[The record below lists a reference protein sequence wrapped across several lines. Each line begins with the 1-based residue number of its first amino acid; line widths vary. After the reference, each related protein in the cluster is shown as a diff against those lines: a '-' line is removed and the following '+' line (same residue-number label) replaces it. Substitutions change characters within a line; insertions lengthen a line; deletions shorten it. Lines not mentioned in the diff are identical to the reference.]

1 MIRSFVALHV
11 ADTALAERLLATRE
25 SLTGLRGLK
34 WVAPHQLHF
43 TLKFLGAVDE
53 ARIPAA
59 REAIAAAAR
68 AAPAFAYSLE
78 GLGVFPPRGPA
89 RTLWAGVT
97 VGREELVALA
107 GGVDRS
113 FVDAGFE
120 ADARPFSA
128 HLTLARIKDPS
139 AGRELVRRLPGLG
152 APVFGAGRA
161 REIVLFA
168 SDLKPDGPVHTALS
182 TASLAAGPF
191 ADADTL
197 GRE

>member
-1 MIRSFVALHV
+1 VIRSFVALHV
-11 ADTALAERLLATRE
+11 VAPALAERLLATRE

-43 TLKFLGAVDE
+43 TLKFLGPVDE
-53 ARIPAA
+53 ARIPTA
-59 REAIAAAAR
+59 REAVAAAAR
-68 AAPAFAYSLE
+68 SAPAFAYSLE

-97 VGREELVALA
+97 TGRGDLIALA

-120 ADARPFSA
+120 ADARPFTA
-128 HLTLARIKDPS
+128 HLTLARVKDPS
-139 AGRELVRRLPGLG
+139 AGRELVRRLPTLG

-161 REIVLFA
+161 SEIVLFA
-168 SDLKPDGPVHTALS
+168 SDLKPEGPVHTPLA
-182 TASLAAGPF
+182 TASLAVAPF
-191 ADADTL
+191 AGADTL
-197 GRE
+197 GGQ